1 MVKSSPYYQ
10 QATTKKVET
19 FLRSV
24 KVSKAE
30 REKVELGLQRL
41 SKLLVRKYRY

>member
-1 MVKSSPYYQ
+1 MVKSLPYYQ
-10 QATTKKVET
+10 QATTKKVEA

-30 REKVELGLQRL
+30 REKVELGFQRL
-41 SKLLVRKYRY
+41 SKLLVRKHRY